1 MSFERYRKYTQ
12 ARIGLGH
19 SGPGLP
25 TKSWLSFALHHASA
39 VDAIKLPW
47 ELNQQAKALS
57 KMGLKTEILQSRVE
71 SREQYLHRPDLGRL
85 LSDESSAKLQSL
97 GPSKDITLV
106 ISNGLSSLA
115 ASSHANNFV
124 SSLCAGLSAL
134 RLGIAHNRIFLVEN
148 ARVALLDDIGEILR
162 PSLGLILIGE
172 RPGLSAPDSLAAYLC
187 YKPRKGLTDANRNCI
202 SNIRPPH
209 GLRYEQATQK
219 LLYLIA
225 ESLRRKLSGVA
236 LKEESGLIDLNAR
249 RIA

>member
-1 MSFERYRKYTQ
+1 MSFDRYRQYTQ

-19 SGPGLP
+19 SGPGMP
-25 TKSWLSFALHHASA
+25 TKSWLSFALHHAYA

-47 ELNQQAKALS
+47 ELDQQAKALS
-57 KMGLKTEILQSRVE
+57 KMGLKTEILQSRVV
-71 SREQYLHRPDLGRL
+71 SREQYLHRPDLGRS
-85 LSDESSAKLQSL
+85 LSDESVAKLQSL
-97 GPSKDITLV
+97 GLSKDILLV

-115 ASSHANNFV
+115 ATNHADNFI
-124 SSLCAGLSAL
+124 SCLCSGLLAL
-134 RLGIAHNRIFLVEN
+134 NLGIAHNRIFLVEN

-187 YKPRKGLTDANRNCI
+187 YKPRKGLSDANRNCI

-209 GLRYEQATQK
+209 GLSYEQAAQK